1 MSEKDNLIVPKFD
14 GDYEHWAMLM
24 ENLLKSKE
32 WWDLIE
38 TGIPRVERNVILTG
52 AQRTEMAEK
61 TVTDHKVKNYLFASI
76 DKTIL
81 KTILKK
87 ETSKD
92 LWESIKRKYQGN
104 DRVQSAQ
111 LQRLR

>member
-1 MSEKDNLIVPKFD
+1 MSERDTLIIPKFD

-24 ENLLKSKE
+24 ENLLRSKE

-38 TGIPRVERNVILTG
+38 PGIQRPERNVILTG
-52 AQRTEMAEK
+52 PQRTELAEK
-61 TVTDHKVKNYLFASI
+61 TIKDHKVKNYLFASI

-81 KTILKK
+81 QK

-92 LWESIKRKYQGN
+92 LWDSMKRKYQGN
-104 DRVQSAQ
+104 
-111 LQRLR
+111 